1 MEVMKLGKY
10 WTHIPQYD
18 EYDQDTGLLLAIAI
32 KDEKT
37 GIIEK
42 SFGRNQLYNLE
53 LINYKKGIYFAG
65 CQNDIPV
72 YIKKEV
78 DPVWLE
84 NQINKQLECQR
95 KKKKKIF

>member
-1 MEVMKLGKY
+1 MKLGKY

-84 NQINKQLECQR
+84 NQINKQLEYQR
-95 KKKKKIF
+95 KKGKKFF